1 MHQNISPQSPQLARA
16 NPNGKPRQQSYS
28 NGRTSSSSGQ
38 VRRRISRA
46 CDQCNQL
53 RTKCDGQHPCAH
65 CIEFGLQCEYARER
79 KKRGKASRKDIA
91 ARASAEGSNG
101 TKSEKAGSEQV
112 PEQKSNGAKGP

>member
-1 MHQNISPQSPQLARA
+1 MHNHGLNSMNQQSQYGMQQMHQNISPQSPQLARA
-16 NPNGKPRQQSYS
+16 NPNGKPRQHSYS

-65 CIEFGLQCEYARER
+65 CIG
-79 KKRGKASRKDIA
+79 
-91 ARASAEGSNG
+91 
-101 TKSEKAGSEQV
+101 
-112 PEQKSNGAKGP
+112 